1 MATVTLKP
9 FDYKAALAACMSN
22 DYVSTMLAPRSRME
36 GGVFFSGAATLDS
49 KKATL
54 AFFNSCIP
62 AFKADFGVDVP
73 QMNPAR
79 IYSESVLSVSNKY
92 SGFPEGVYSVACL
105 AIYFAALHELME
117 KAGRYPGLDIGAVRA
132 IFNMYSME
140 PKVTDLTAPITD
152 EEFVEEFGTEVRA
165 LVNLERFELDGVA
178 MLWLYFNEK
187 AINDPAVAAGAG
199 VFKGVV
205 VYRTAHGLVTGLLG
219 QSLLQRKTIAAAPVG
234 SGVCHRVF
242 GGTTLRIWSHNHRLV
257 ISDLCKPDTGNN
269 KLPQR
274 DTTREEF
281 ICGFIPKQELLKML
295 NYAGAC
301 LEVVIHD
308 ANAPVVKGKVR
319 RSEDALVVLDYH
331 SVYTGVFPDEVT
343 EAHRILRE
351 CAGANKNLL
360 VTQSS
365 WCKEWFSKET
375 SCTAAEGT
383 DAGIFV
389 AREGVELV
397 LYTTAE
403 CETRAAA
410 LKGVHSKTVAGYLD
424 HFSKAEKSF
433 TTAKEKLQGL
443 LDERSCE
450 EIIQLSAKREQA
462 LAALS
467 RADVFPA
474 EVMAWLTKVY
484 KPRGKD
490 TLEARKA
497 FLRNAPLSV
506 LMKFV

>member
-1 MATVTLKP
+1 MATVTLQP
-9 FDYKAALAACMSN
+9 FDFKRALSACMSRP
-22 DYVSTMLAPRSRME
+22 YVTAMLAKRSRLE
-36 GGVFFSGAATLDS
+36 SSEFIPGIATLTS
-49 KKATL
+49 KKETL
-54 AFFNSCIP
+54 EFFNSCIP
-62 AFKADFGVDVP
+62 AFKAEFGVDVP
-73 QMNPAR
+73 QMHTAL
-79 IYSESVLSVSNKY
+79 IYSECALKVSNKY
-92 SGFPEGVYSVACL
+92 SVFPEGVYAVACL
-105 AIYFAALHELME
+105 AIYFAALHELLE
-117 KAGRYPGLDIGAVRA
+117 KPRRYTPEVIAAVRD
-132 IFNMYSME
+132 IFKVYSME
-140 PKVTDLTAPITD
+140 PKAIDLKAPITD

-165 LVNLERFELDGVA
+165 LVKLERFELDGVA
-178 MLWLYFNEK
+178 MLWLYFNE
-187 AINDPAVAAGAG
+187 ASINDPAVAAGAG

-219 QSLLQRKTIAAAPVG
+219 QSLLQRKTIAAG
-234 SGVCHRVF
+234 SDETSGVCHRVF
-242 GGTTLRIWSHNHRLV
+242 GGTTLRIWSYNHRLV
-257 ISDLCKPDTGNN
+257 ISDLCKPDTGHF
-269 KLPQR
+269 KFAG
-274 DTTREEF
+274 TTREEF
-281 ICGFIPKQELLKML
+281 ICRFIPKQTLLKML

-343 EAHRILRE
+343 EAHCTLRE
-351 CAGANKNLL
+351 CAAANKNLL
-360 VTQSS
+360 VTQNS
-365 WCKEWFSKET
+365 WCKEWFSEET

-410 LKGVHSKTVAGYLD
+410 LKGVHSQTVVGCLD
-424 HFSKAEKSF
+424 YFTKVEKSF
-433 TTAKEKLQGL
+433 TAAKEKLQGL

-450 EIIQLSAKREQA
+450 EITQLSAKRQQA

-467 RADVFPA
+467 RADDFPA
-474 EVMAWLTKVY
+474 DVKAWLTKTY
-484 KPRGKD
+484 KGKD
-490 TLEARKA
+490 TLTGRKA

-506 LMKFV
+506 LLKFV